1 MGERRERAAGAR
13 PVGSAC
19 RQSGSSATPSLLLPP
34 PRPPRGG
41 KCSLDL
47 GGLTAA
53 ARARRCRRAASRAR
67 ARQGRGRGPR
77 RLLLPLSRRRGPR
90 ASDSNIAE
98 PWSSHTSEEIL
109 DTEKRKEAE
118 SKSPGQKTPKQKTQ
132 KQKTSKQ
139 KTHVRR
145 QRRRRRPADDFAS
158 FATYFRRVLKWVH
171 TGLSLSQE
179 AVNFMDSFVKD
190 IFERVA
196 SEAARLARSNKR
208 VTITSREI
216 HTSVCLL
223 LPGEIGKFAVSE
235 GTKAVI
241 RYTMCE

>member
-1 MGERRERAAGAR
+1 MRFCRSLSSDSLKVLIRIAA
-13 PVGSAC
+13 VG
-19 RQSGSSATPSLLLPP
+19 
-34 PRPPRGG
+34 
-41 KCSLDL
+41 K
-47 GGLTAA
+47 
-53 ARARRCRRAASRAR
+53 
-67 ARQGRGRGPR
+67 
-77 RLLLPLSRRRGPR
+77 